1 LSVALVGAGP
11 GDPGLITVKGLE
23 RVRACDVLVYD
34 RLVAAELVDEAPGL
48 RIERDGL
55 SQEVVNELLVSH
67 GRESDVVRLKGGDP
81 FLFGRGGEEALALA
95 DAGVPFE
102 VIPGVSSLASV
113 PGSAGIPVTHRGL
126 ASAVTALAAHDVEA
140 LDVAALA
147 RVPGTLVAFM
157 GLAGLERLAERLIDH
172 GRPAAT
178 PAAVISAGTTERER
192 VVTAPLATIAYAA
205 AGLPTPAL
213 VVVGEVVAVRDA
225 LQRAGHRGAPRSRE
239 IPRAVSMTAAA
250 TAGSRFRRS
259 SRSFG
264 PATPTAPIASVRR
277 SKIGAATPASPSN
290 ASSRSTA

>member
-126 ASAVTALAAHDVEA
+126 ASAVTAFAAHDVEA